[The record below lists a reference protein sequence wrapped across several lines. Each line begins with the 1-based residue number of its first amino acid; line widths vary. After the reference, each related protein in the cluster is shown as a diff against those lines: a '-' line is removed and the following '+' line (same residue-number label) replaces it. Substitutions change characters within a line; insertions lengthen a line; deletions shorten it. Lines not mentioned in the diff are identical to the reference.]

1 MKFLWLDDKIET
13 ITQFNLKD
21 NLGTFILN
29 RFEIEGRI
37 DELPDKLEE
46 ADEGIEYTSRHE
58 SWLIDNCD
66 TSLKELKKT
75 SLNELVN
82 KYVVK
87 HNFYDKLGEM
97 PDDFT
102 LGDINNRDKAAKFI
116 GSADEDIDILRGIK
130 EISKTTVKSLLRE
143 MSKNPKKDAGT
154 DHVFGA
160 SFKVKTDTDK
170 NIIKLILQYQTEE
183 PNLDLL
189 GTENFTYKPLSR
201 PKTVVNGSNIE
212 VIKLDEEF
220 VESLKTADKEADIG
234 GRFLEEYQELRS
246 KESDVSK
253 ADINI
258 NELLLEEFLEGEE
271 LVDLLPEQIFD
282 PYNLYNLQ
290 MTIEFRFDK
299 LGEISQ
305 LYEIDERKTL
315 PETTIDDKTGEE
327 REIEGEENPNYGE
340 PILDENGEKIPLYEE
355 DDLGNFIEVKVI
367 TKLKHL
373 GKFVVK
379 SRSSRDSPYN
389 RARDVYVKSLRN
401 KLDTIEE
408 AIDDIPK
415 ASD

>member
-75 SLNELVN
+75 SLNELIN
-82 KYVVK
+82 KYIVK

-116 GSADEDIDILRGIK
+116 GSADEDVDILRGIK
-130 EISKTTVKSLLRE
+130 EISKTTVLNLLKEMNKS
-143 MSKNPKKDAGT
+143 PKFNESLTVDVT
-154 DHVFGA
+154 E
-160 SFKVKTDTDK
+160 DK
-170 NIIKLILQYQTEE
+170 NVINLVFDYQTNE

-201 PKTVVNGSNIE
+201 PKTVFNGSNIE
-212 VIKLDEEF
+212 VIKLDKEF
-220 VESLKTADKEADIG
+220 VKSLISADKEADIG

-253 ADINI
+253 ADTNI
-258 NELLLEEFLEGEE
+258 GELLLEEFLEGEE

-290 MTIEFRFDK
+290 MTIEFRFNK

-305 LYEIDERKTL
+305 LYKTDERKTL
-315 PETTIDDKTGEE
+315 PETTTDDETGEKT
-327 REIEGEENPNYGE
+327 EIEGEENPNYGE

-355 DDLGNFIEVKVI
+355 DELGNVIEVKVI
-367 TKLKHL
+367 TNLKHI
-373 GKFVVK
+373 GKFVIK
-379 SRSSRDSPYN
+379 SRSSEDSPYN